1 MYDED
6 FGQYTTLE
14 QFMRALCDT
23 VSSPQRYHDTGTDVR
38 LSSVAESTLG
48 KAGNTDWGAL
58 GNVLVEVVGV
68 LRHPIICAK
77 TLRLFSKGYAQKAH
91 YPLLCLSWLDSLE
104 GNWKWYEEYVKVF
117 VNCPVNVIVY
127 NENNNIAAQIIDGSV
142 NESYDELVAYVDDDG
157 QKVIVIPQNAEYMIQ
172 MDAYDSGNVTYTLEE
187 CGIENSM
194 PERLVSFSDISVTT
208 GETLTGIVP
217 KKELDSSSRYQLLS
231 GDGGLTPD
239 VDLTGADIRTYQ
251 VTVSAMGNGVVN
263 GGGSYTVGE
272 FSKVS
277 ATSNKGSAFEGW
289 YINDQFV
296 SQEMEYRFCV
306 TADTNA
312 VAKFVPSEQITI
324 SKKPSIKKP
333 AAAKGMIT
341 VKWSHFKHTTKKTKA
356 IWKKIKKV
364 QIQCATDKGFT
375 NIVKAGT
382 VGKSKTKAT
391 IKGLSKKTI
400 YYVRVR
406 YYDGTGYSKWSG
418 AKKIKTK

>member
-1 MYDED
+1 MLPNGYIASGVNGAVYDED

-217 KKELDSSSRYQLLS
+217 KKELDSSARYQLLS

-296 SQEMEYRFCV
+296 SQEMEYRMHLIPGCLICIQRCHHIFRAVRSYHIRHAVGCRSGKLV
-306 TADTNA
+306 TLPDRLIHHKVVND
-312 VAKFVPSEQITI
+312 KICDRCCYDHSDQKQQGDPRQYGCSYLLFH
-324 SKKPSIKKP
+324 SK
-333 AAAKGMIT
+333 
-341 VKWSHFKHTTKKTKA
+341 
-356 IWKKIKKV
+356 
-364 QIQCATDKGFT
+364 
-375 NIVKAGT
+375 
-382 VGKSKTKAT
+382 
-391 IKGLSKKTI
+391 
-400 YYVRVR
+400 
-406 YYDGTGYSKWSG
+406 
-418 AKKIKTK
+418 